1 MPWQHG
7 ASDLPLGGPCIQVVT
22 YVWVIAD
29 SAFDTLYI
37 VVNSELVFVAIKH
50 SLRQLIQQ
58 RQHLLVHV
66 TRTKSHHDLSDQ
78 VSGVDDSD
86 RQW

>member
-50 SLRQLIQQ
+50 SLRQLIHQ
-58 RQHLLVHV
+58 RYIRKHRKLLIASNF
-66 TRTKSHHDLSDQ
+66 T
-78 VSGVDDSD
+78 
-86 RQW
+86 